1 MWGNV
6 ICLVGFFLSRMK
18 DVMDVV
24 ILRYIVYIFG
34 VIVCIVLKIVIF
46 EINYLLGEFI
56 NKKILLI
63 LFFILR
69 YIMRFV
75 I

>member
-1 MWGNV
+1 M
-6 ICLVGFFLSRMK
+6 
-18 DVMDVV
+18 V
-24 ILRYIVYIFG
+24 ILRYIVYILG

-46 EINYLLGEFI
+46 EISYLLGEFI
-56 NKKILLI
+56 NKKILLF

-69 YIMRFV
+69 YIIRFV

>member
-1 MWGNV
+1 
-6 ICLVGFFLSRMK
+6 
-18 DVMDVV
+18 MDVV

-46 EINYLLGEFI
+46 EISYLFGGFI